1 MFKKG
6 VLMNQ
11 TEPTLSVY
19 ADRRMLR
26 ILLLGVI
33 SGFPAVII
41 GTALTLWLQENGLNR
56 STIGY
61 ASLIGGVYAINF
73 WWAPLV
79 DRIRFPFLSNDIG
92 HRKSWIFLTQAI
104 MLLCLLLWTQ
114 LDPSESL
121 GVVVAVGLVIAL
133 CSATQD
139 ISIDALRIEQIPAE
153 EKASIAAGA
162 AVAVVG
168 WLTGFKLGG
177 AIMLFVADK
186 LQSMGYTNY
195 WQVTFVMLGC
205 LIVVFNWMLMFVP
218 EVSDAVRRREQR
230 VAQQRLVQTLTAD
243 HMNDI
248 DGNYG
253 SGPGRKV
260 PGGRIAQVPAWL
272 VSTYLGPLQSFFKK
286 NGWQIA
292 LAILAFVFLFKIG
305 EAFMGRMSIVFY
317 KELGFSKSDIAIY
330 SKSLGWITTVVFTLL
345 GGWFAFRAG
354 VVKALFIAGVAMACT
369 NLMFSLLAWVGPSGG
384 LFALAVVVDDIAAAF
399 ATVAFVTFISLLVD
413 RTYTATQYA
422 LLASIGTLG
431 RTTMGAYSGQM
442 VDSLGG
448 DWGLFFIITTLMV
461 IPSLIVLWFIRNRL
475 NLSETI
481 AVIGKSRH

>member
-1 MFKKG
+1 
-6 VLMNQ
+6 MNQ
-11 TEPTLSVY
+11 TEPSLAVY

-33 SGFPAVII
+33 SGFPAIII
-41 GTALTLWLQENGLNR
+41 GTALTVWLQEDGLDR
-56 STIGY
+56 STIGF
-61 ASLIGGVYAINF
+61 ASLIFAVYAINF
-73 WWAPLV
+73 CWAPLV

-92 HRKSWIFLTQAI
+92 HRKSWIFLMQAI
-104 MLLCLLLWTQ
+104 MLLCLLVWTQ
-114 LDPSESL
+114 LDPTESL
-121 GVVVAVGLVIAL
+121 GLVVAIGLVIAL

-139 ISIDALRIEQIPAE
+139 ISIDALRIEQIPAQ

-162 AVAVVG
+162 AIAVVG

-177 AIMLFVADK
+177 AIMLFAADR
-186 LQSMGYTNY
+186 LQGMGYTNY
-195 WQVTFVMLGC
+195 WQLTFVVLGC
-205 LIVVFNWMLMFVP
+205 VIVVLNWMLLFVP
-218 EVSDAVRRREQR
+218 EVSDADRRRQQR
-230 VAQQRLVQTLTAD
+230 NAQQKLVRALGTDAVAES
-243 HMNDI
+243 
-248 DGNYG
+248 DGKFIG
-253 SGPGRKV
+253 DSKSKV
-260 PGGRIAQVPAWL
+260 PGGSVVQVPLWL

-305 EAFMGRMSIVFY
+305 EAFMGKMSIVFY
-317 KELGFSKSDIAIY
+317 KEMGFSKSEIAIF

-369 NLMFSLLAWVGPSGG
+369 NLMFSLLSWVGPSKGM
-384 LFALAVVVDDIAAAF
+384 FALAVVVDDIASAF

-431 RTTMGAYSGQM
+431 RTTMGAYSGKM
-442 VDSLGG
+442 VDSLDG

-461 IPSLIVLWFIRNRL
+461 IPSLIVLWFIRNKL
-475 NLSETI
+475 NLSEAT
-481 AVIGKSRH
+481 AVIGKSRR